1 MLQVGG
7 SGTFTY
13 CPPVRAEQMG
23 DIGNE
28 RTIPQLGQNE
38 LKEHDE
44 LTNNQFGEVN
54 ADSLKSCLTVFLID
68 LC

>member
-1 MLQVGG
+1 
-7 SGTFTY
+7 
-13 CPPVRAEQMG
+13 MG

-54 ADSLKSCLTVFLID
+54 ADSLKSCITVFLID